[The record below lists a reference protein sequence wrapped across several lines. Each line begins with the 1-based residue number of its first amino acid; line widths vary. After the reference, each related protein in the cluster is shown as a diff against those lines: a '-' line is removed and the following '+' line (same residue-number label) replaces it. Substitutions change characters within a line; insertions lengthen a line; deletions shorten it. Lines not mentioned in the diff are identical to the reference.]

1 MLIDI
6 LIVLVLAVIGFVFY
20 ASRKPNVFRI
30 ERSAVI
36 NAAPEKIFAALS
48 DFAVWQRWSPW
59 EGKDPAMA
67 RSLSGAA
74 QGVGAIYAWQ
84 GNKNVGSGRMEIV
97 RAEPSTTLVIKLDFF
112 TPFEAHNMAEFTLIP
127 EGQATRV
134 VWAMSGPSPLM
145 AKIMQTVCDMD
156 KMVGK
161 DFEAGLAN
169 LKRLV
174 E

>member
-1 MLIDI
+1 MLIDA
-6 LIVLVLAVIGFVFY
+6 LVVLVIAVIGFVVY

-30 ERSAVI
+30 ERQAVI
-36 NAAPEKIFAALS
+36 KAPPEKIFAALS
-48 DFAVWQRWSPW
+48 DFAAWQKWSPW
-59 EGKDPAMA
+59 EAKDPAMA

-74 QGVGAIYAWQ
+74 QGVGAVYEWN

-97 RAEPSTTLVIKLDFF
+97 RAEPFATLVIKLDFF
-112 TPFEAHNMAEFTLIP
+112 TPFEAHNVAEFTLNP
-127 EGQATRV
+127 EGEATRV
-134 VWAMSGPSPLM
+134 VWAMSGPSPLLG
-145 AKIMQTVCDMD
+145 KILDAVFNMD